1 MKIKRI
7 IALLL
12 ITVTPLIAVTGC
24 SEEKEP
30 EQIIKGYKDSQVYS
44 DNNENDKENFSKYI
58 YEKGAEKKFAKSQD
72 YEKVTAENKED
83 ISGIFEDFQKWASI
97 STFQDEYDIKPDIVT
112 EGDYFC
118 IVDSDLN
125 NDNIGQR
132 KSRTVYRQYT
142 LYLYDTESHTLYY
155 INHDIT

>member
-58 YEKGAEKKFAKSQD
+58 YDEGAEKKFAKSQD

-142 LYLYDTESHTLYY
+142 LYLYDIESNTLYY

>member
-58 YEKGAEKKFAKSQD
+58 YDEGAEKNFAKSQD

-142 LYLYDTESHTLYY
+142 LYLYDIESNTLYY

>member
-1 MKIKRI
+1 MDIKRI
-7 IALLL
+7 IASLL
-12 ITVTPLIAVTGC
+12 IVATPIIAVTGC

-30 EQIIKGYKDSQVYS
+30 KQVIKGYKDSQVYS

-58 YEKGAEKKFAKSQD
+58 YDEGAEKKFAKSED

-83 ISGIFEDFQKWASI
+83 ITGFFEDFQEWASI
-97 STFQDEYDIKPDIVT
+97 STFQDNYDITSDIVT
-112 EGDYFC
+112 EDDYFC

-142 LYLYDTESHTLYY
+142 LYLFDTESNTLYY

>member
-1 MKIKRI
+1 MTIKRI
-7 IALLL
+7 VASLLVL
-12 ITVTPLIAVTGC
+12 ATTLAVMAGC
-24 SEEKEP
+24 SDDSEP
-30 EQIIKGYKDSQVYS
+30 VQIIKGYKDSKVYS

-58 YEKGAEKKFAKSQD
+58 YDEGAEKNFAKSQD

-142 LYLYDTESHTLYY
+142 LYLYDTESNTLYY

>member
-58 YEKGAEKKFAKSQD
+58 YDEGAEKNFAKSQD

-142 LYLYDTESHTLYY
+142 LYLYDTESNTLYY